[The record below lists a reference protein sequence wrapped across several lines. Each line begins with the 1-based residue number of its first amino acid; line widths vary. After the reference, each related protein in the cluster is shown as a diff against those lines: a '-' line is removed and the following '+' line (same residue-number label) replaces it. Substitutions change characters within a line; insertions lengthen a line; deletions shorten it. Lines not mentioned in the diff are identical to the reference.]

1 MQPIESCIQKI
12 HQNGKF
18 ICFHGKI
25 TEYSPLFLGLVS
37 SMQRLI
43 GSSGSSQ
50 EL

>member
-25 TEYSPLFLGLVS
+25 ADHNPLFLGLVS
-37 SMQRLI
+37 SMQRL